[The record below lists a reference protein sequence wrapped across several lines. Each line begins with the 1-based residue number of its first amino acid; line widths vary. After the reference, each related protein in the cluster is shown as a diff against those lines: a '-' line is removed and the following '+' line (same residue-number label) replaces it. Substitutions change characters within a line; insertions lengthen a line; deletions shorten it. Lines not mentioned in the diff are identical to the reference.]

1 MKHYQS
7 KIVKGVSVNEIRPK
21 VEEEL
26 KKVGFG
32 VLTEINIQKVMK
44 EKLDK
49 DYLPHLILGACSPVY
64 ADKILTVDPSI
75 GTLLPCNVTLRDL
88 GDGNVEVSMMNIME
102 VMKVVDNEEVVSIG
116 KEVQEKLALALK
128 NLG

>member
-7 KIVKGVSVNEIRPK
+7 KIVKGISVNEIRPK

-49 DYLPHLILGACSPVY
+49 DYLPHIILGACSPVY

-75 GTLLPCNVTLRDL
+75 STLLPCNVTLRDL

-116 KEVQEKLALALK
+116 KEVQEKLTLVLQ

>member
-1 MKHYQS
+1 MKHYKS
-7 KIVKGVSVNEIRPK
+7 KIVKGVSVNELRPK

-49 DYLPHLILGACSPVY
+49 DYLPHIILGACSPVY
-64 ADKILTVDPSI
+64 ADKILSIDPSI
-75 GTLLPCNVTLRDL
+75 STLLPCNVTLRDL
-88 GDGNVEVSMMNIME
+88 GNGNVEVATMNIME
-102 VMKVVDNEEVVSIG
+102 VMKVVNNDDAVGIAN
-116 KEVQEKLALALK
+116 EVQEKLASMLE
-128 NLG
+128 NIG

>member
-88 GDGNVEVSMMNIME
+88 GDGNVEVSMMNIMK
-102 VMKVVDNEEVVSIG
+102 VMKVVDNEKVVSIG
-116 KEVQEKLALALK
+116 KEVQEKLASVLK

>member
-7 KIVKGVSVNEIRPK
+7 KIVKGVSVDEIRPK

-49 DYLPHLILGACSPVY
+49 DYLPHVILGACSPVY
-64 ADKILTVDPSI
+64 ADKILSVDPSI
-75 GTLLPCNVTLRDL
+75 STLLPCNVTLRDM
-88 GDGNVEVSMMNIME
+88 GDGNVEVATMNIME
-102 VMKVVDNEEVVSIG
+102 VMKIVDNENAVGIA
-116 KEVQEKLALALK
+116 KEVQESLAMVLK
-128 NLG
+128 NIG

>member
-7 KIVKGVSVNEIRPK
+7 KIIKGVSVDEIRLK

-26 KKVGFG
+26 KKAGFG

-49 DYLPHLILGACSPVY
+49 DYLPHVILGACSPVY
-64 ADKILTVDPSI
+64 ADKILSVDPSI
-75 GTLLPCNVTLRDL
+75 STLLPCNVTLRDM
-88 GDGNVEVSMMNIME
+88 GDGNVEVATMNIME
-102 VMKVVDNEEVVSIG
+102 VMKIVDNENAVGIA
-116 KEVQEKLALALK
+116 KEVQERLAMVLK
-128 NLG
+128 NIG

>member
-1 MKHYQS
+1 MKHYKS
-7 KIVKGVSVNEIRPK
+7 KIIKGVSVNEIRPK

-49 DYLPHLILGACSPVY
+49 DYLPHIILGACSPVY
-64 ADKILTVDPSI
+64 ADKILSLDPSI
-75 GTLLPCNVTLRDL
+75 STLLPCNVTL
-88 GDGNVEVSMMNIME
+88 
-102 VMKVVDNEEVVSIG
+102 
-116 KEVQEKLALALK
+116 
-128 NLG
+128 

>member
-7 KIVKGVSVNEIRPK
+7 KIVKGISVNEIRPK

-32 VLTEINIQKVMK
+32 VLTEINLQKVMK

-49 DYLPHLILGACSPVY
+49 DYLPHIILGACSPVY

-75 GTLLPCNVTLRDL
+75 STLLPCNVTLRDL

-116 KEVQEKLALALK
+116 KEVQEKLTLVLQ

>member
-1 MKHYQS
+1 MKHYKS
-7 KIVKGVSVNEIRPK
+7 KIIKGVSVNEIRPK

-49 DYLPHLILGACSPVY
+49 EYLPHIILGACSPVY
-64 ADKILTVDPSI
+64 ADKILSIDPSI
-75 GTLLPCNVTLRDL
+75 STLLPCNVTLRDL
-88 GDGNVEVSMMNIME
+88 GDGNVEVATMNIME
-102 VMKVVDNEEVVSIG
+102 VMKVVNNKDAVGIA
-116 KEVQEKLALALK
+116 KEVQGKLALVLE
-128 NLG
+128 NIG

>member
-1 MKHYQS
+1 
-7 KIVKGVSVNEIRPK
+7 
-21 VEEEL
+21 
-26 KKVGFG
+26 
-32 VLTEINIQKVMK
+32 MK

-75 GTLLPCNVTLRDL
+75 GTLLPCNITLRDL
-88 GDGNVEVSMMNIME
+88 GDGNVKVSMMNIME

>member
-1 MKHYQS
+1 MKHYKS
-7 KIVKGVSVNEIRPK
+7 KIIKGVSVNEIRPK

-49 DYLPHLILGACSPVY
+49 DYLPHIILGACSPVY
-64 ADKILTVDPSI
+64 ADKILSVDPSI
-75 GTLLPCNVTLRDL
+75 STLLPCNVTLRDL
-88 GDGNVEVSMMNIME
+88 GDGNVEVATMNIME
-102 VMKVVDNEEVVSIG
+102 VMKVVNNKDAVGIA
-116 KEVQEKLALALK
+116 KEVQGKLVLVLE
-128 NLG
+128 NIG

>member
-102 VMKVVDNEEVVSIG
+102 VMKVVDNEKVVSIG
-116 KEVQEKLALALK
+116 KEVQEKLASVLK

>member
-1 MKHYQS
+1 MKHYKS
-7 KIVKGVSVNEIRPK
+7 KIIKGVSVNEIRPK

-49 DYLPHLILGACSPVY
+49 DYLPHIILGACSPVY
-64 ADKILTVDPSI
+64 ADKILSVDPSI
-75 GTLLPCNVTLRDL
+75 STLLPCNVTLRDL
-88 GDGNVEVSMMNIME
+88 GDGNVEVATMNIME
-102 VMKVVDNEEVVSIG
+102 VMKVVNNKDAVGIA
-116 KEVQEKLALALK
+116 KEVQGKLALVLE
-128 NLG
+128 NIG

>member
-7 KIVKGVSVNEIRPK
+7 TIVKGVSVNELRPK
-21 VEEEL
+21 VEAEL

-64 ADKILTVDPSI
+64 ADKILTIDPSI
-75 GTLLPCNVTLRDL
+75 STLLPCNVTLRDL
-88 GDGNVEVSMMNIME
+88 GNGNVEVSMMNIME
-102 VMKVVDNEEVVSIG
+102 VMKVVDNKEIVSIG
-116 KEVQEKLALALK
+116 KEVQDKLALVLK
-128 NLG
+128 NLS

>member
-7 KIVKGVSVNEIRPK
+7 KIVKGISVNEIRPK

-32 VLTEINIQKVMK
+32 VLTEINLKKVMK

-49 DYLPHLILGACSPVY
+49 DYLPHIILGACSPVY

-75 GTLLPCNVTLRDL
+75 STLLPCNVTLRDL

-116 KEVQEKLALALK
+116 KEVQEKLTLVLQ

>member
-7 KIVKGVSVNEIRPK
+7 KIVKGISVNEIRPK

-49 DYLPHLILGACSPVY
+49 DYLPHIILGACSPVY

-75 GTLLPCNVTLRDL
+75 STLLPCNVTLRDL
-88 GDGNVEVSMMNIME
+88 GDVNVEVSMMNIME
-102 VMKVVDNEEVVSIG
+102 VMKVVDNEEEVSIG
-116 KEVQEKLALALK
+116 KEVQEKLTLVLQ

>member
-1 MKHYQS
+1 MKHYKS
-7 KIVKGVSVNEIRPK
+7 KIIKGVSVNEIRPK

-49 DYLPHLILGACSPVY
+49 EYLPHIILGACSPVY
-64 ADKILTVDPSI
+64 ADKILSVDPSI
-75 GTLLPCNVTLRDL
+75 STLLPCNVTLRDL
-88 GDGNVEVSMMNIME
+88 GDGNVEVATMNIME
-102 VMKVVDNEEVVSIG
+102 VMKVVNNKDAVGIA
-116 KEVQEKLALALK
+116 KEVQGKLALVLE
-128 NLG
+128 NIG

>member
-7 KIVKGVSVNEIRPK
+7 KIIKGVSVDEIRPK

-44 EKLDK
+44 EKLGK
-49 DYLPHLILGACSPVY
+49 DYLPHVILGACSPVY
-64 ADKILTVDPSI
+64 ADKILSVDPSI
-75 GTLLPCNVTLRDL
+75 STLLPCNVTLRDM
-88 GDGNVEVSMMNIME
+88 GDGNVEVATMNIME
-102 VMKVVDNEEVVSIG
+102 VMKIVDNENAVGIA
-116 KEVQEKLALALK
+116 KEVQESLAMVLK
-128 NLG
+128 NIG

>member
-7 KIVKGVSVNEIRPK
+7 KIIKGVSVDEIRLK

-26 KKVGFG
+26 KKAGFG

-49 DYLPHLILGACSPVY
+49 DYLPHVILGACSPVY
-64 ADKILTVDPSI
+64 ADKILSVDPSI
-75 GTLLPCNVTLRDL
+75 STLLPCNVTLRDM
-88 GDGNVEVSMMNIME
+88 GDGNVEVATMNIME
-102 VMKVVDNEEVVSIG
+102 VMKIVD
-116 KEVQEKLALALK
+116 
-128 NLG
+128 

>member
-116 KEVQEKLALALK
+116 KEVQEKLALVLK

>member
-1 MKHYQS
+1 MKHYKS
-7 KIVKGVSVNEIRPK
+7 KIIKGVSVNEIRPK

-49 DYLPHLILGACSPVY
+49 EYLPHIILGACSPVY
-64 ADKILTVDPSI
+64 ADKILSVDPSI
-75 GTLLPCNVTLRDL
+75 STLLPCNVTLRDL
-88 GDGNVEVSMMNIME
+88 GNGDVEVTTMNIME
-102 VMKVVDNEEVVSIG
+102 VMKVVNTKDAVGIA
-116 KEVQEKLALALK
+116 KEVQGKLALVLE
-128 NLG
+128 NIG